1 MAQPQP
7 VTSLPG
13 THAVAVTPSDTA
25 SFPPS
30 LIYVGGA
37 GNVAVMPASQETLAS
52 PAAVTFIA
60 PPVGSTIPVLCTRV
74 MSTNTTA
81 TSLVRVG

>member
-1 MAQPQP
+1 MQPNP

-13 THAVAVTPSDTA
+13 NDAFSVTPSDTA
-25 SFPPS
+25 VFPAS

-37 GNVAVMPASQETLAS
+37 GNVAVMPAAQEGRAS
-52 PAAVTFIA
+52 PTAVTFIA
-60 PPVGSTIPVLCTRV
+60 PPVGSTLPVLVSRV

-81 TSLVRVG
+81 TALVRVG